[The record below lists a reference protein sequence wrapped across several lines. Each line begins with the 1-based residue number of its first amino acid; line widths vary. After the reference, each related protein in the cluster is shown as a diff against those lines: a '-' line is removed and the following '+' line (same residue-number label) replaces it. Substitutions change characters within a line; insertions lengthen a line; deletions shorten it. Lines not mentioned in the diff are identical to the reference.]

1 MFSIFLWVCLLHSWT
16 NDYSKRMRSTRTKR
30 RRRHRYSNHVG
41 IILSTCWQV
50 PKSTHT
56 LWVIQICSGW
66 KWYPYLQAYLK
77 RRRPMQENDIHQ
89 SESDPRLHVYINVLI
104 QKCSSKKN
112 YLLNLNNKNCK
123 RSKTFGTGRPA
134 FEKFFQRTR
143 QSYYWRYRL
152 NFSFYISNTNL
163 TKSSSTDNLSSCC
176 SFNSGLLYKVSSLC
190 KHTSHTYTHTT

>member
-1 MFSIFLWVCLLHSWT
+1 
-16 NDYSKRMRSTRTKR
+16 
-30 RRRHRYSNHVG
+30 
-41 IILSTCWQV
+41 
-50 PKSTHT
+50 
-56 LWVIQICSGW
+56 
-66 KWYPYLQAYLK
+66 
-77 RRRPMQENDIHQ
+77 MQENEIHQ

-112 YLLNLNNKNCK
+112 YLLNLNLNNKNCK

-190 KHTSHTYTHTT
+190 KHTSHTYTHTTSSNRPFAHKRINKYTFLNAHENTPYTKTILERHRMNQKKRQ